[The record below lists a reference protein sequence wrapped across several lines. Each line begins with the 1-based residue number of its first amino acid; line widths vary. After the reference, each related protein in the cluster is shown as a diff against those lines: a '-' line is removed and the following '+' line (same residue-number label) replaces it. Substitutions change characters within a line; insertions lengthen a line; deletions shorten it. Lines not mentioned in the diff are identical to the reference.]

1 MNALLQ
7 YQAVS
12 HQTSI
17 VDADRHKLIQLLFD
31 GLIDRL
37 SMAKGQIQQ
46 KNYEGKNNLINKAVE
61 IVGGLSSFLDM
72 EKGGEISTNLS
83 ALYEYIERKLFEANL
98 NNSIEILDEVIHLVK
113 TVKEGWDGIREE
125 VLQKGLV

>member
-1 MNALLQ
+1 
-7 YQAVS
+7 
-12 HQTSI
+12 
-17 VDADRHKLIQLLFD
+17 
-31 GLIDRL
+31 
-37 SMAKGQIQQ
+37 
-46 KNYEGKNNLINKAVE
+46 
-61 IVGGLSSFLDM
+61 M
-72 EKGGEISTNLS
+72 EKGGEISANLS

>member
-17 VDADRHKLIQLLFD
+17 VDADRHKLIQLLFN

-46 KNYEGKNNLINKAVE
+46 GNFEGKNRLINGAIE

-72 EKGGEISTNLS
+72 EKGGEISANLAS
-83 ALYEYIERKLFEANL
+83 LYDYIERKLFEANL
-98 NNSIEILDEVIHLVK
+98 KNSIETLDEVSHLVRTLK
-113 TVKEGWDGIREE
+113 DGWDGIREE
-125 VLQKGLV
+125 VLAKGLV